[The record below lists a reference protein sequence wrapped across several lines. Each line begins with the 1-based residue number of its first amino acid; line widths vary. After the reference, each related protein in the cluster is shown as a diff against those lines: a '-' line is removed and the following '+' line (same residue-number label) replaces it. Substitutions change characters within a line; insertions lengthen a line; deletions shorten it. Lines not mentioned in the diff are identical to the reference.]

1 MTTATLRF
9 PEDGPLRLWAC
20 AATLAGVVALAE
32 WIETLLTTHPA
43 LVAPGQN

>member
-1 MTTATLRF
+1 MTATLRF

-32 WIETLLTTHPA
+32 WIETLITTRPA
-43 LVAPGQN
+43 PVTPWQN